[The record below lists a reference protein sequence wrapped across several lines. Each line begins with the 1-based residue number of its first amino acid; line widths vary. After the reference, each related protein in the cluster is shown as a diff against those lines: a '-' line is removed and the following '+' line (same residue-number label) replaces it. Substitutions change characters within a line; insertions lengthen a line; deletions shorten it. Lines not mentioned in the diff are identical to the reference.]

1 MSLFPFAERFREL
14 RRSPRFE
21 VHYPAHLMTGDTA
34 PLIQCTISDISADG
48 ARLALATGAWL
59 PDEMTLLF
67 RRRCR
72 VVHRIDGQLGVE
84 FV

>member
-1 MSLFPFAERFREL
+1 MSLFPFADRFREL

-21 VHYPAHLMTGDTA
+21 VHYPAHLMTGDTS
-34 PLIQCTISDISADG
+34 PPIRCTISDISADG
-48 ARLALATGAWL
+48 ARLSLPTGVWL
-59 PDEMTLLF
+59 PEEMTLLF

-72 VVHRIDGQLGVE
+72 VVRRMDGQIGVE

>member
-1 MSLFPFAERFREL
+1 MNLFPLAERLSEL

-21 VHYPAHLMTGDTA
+21 VHYPAHLITGGSS
-34 PLIQCTISDISADG
+34 PLVRCTISDISAEG
-48 ARLALATGAWL
+48 ARLTLGTDGGL

-72 VVHRIDGQLGVE
+72 VVHRMDGQIGVE